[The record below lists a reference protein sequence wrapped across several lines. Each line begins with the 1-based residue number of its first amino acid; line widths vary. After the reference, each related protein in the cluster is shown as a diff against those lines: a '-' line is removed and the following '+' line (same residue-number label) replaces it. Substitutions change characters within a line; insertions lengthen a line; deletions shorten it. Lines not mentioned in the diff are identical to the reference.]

1 MIILPRQARD
11 KHRKN
16 SKKSEAFLQVMPD
29 PHSPGNVTI
38 AGHAMRVGQSAS
50 LSFGNS
56 FGASGPLPH
65 TRYLQPGG
73 ARSWSYDSSA
83 EGGAP
88 IRLAAGAEITD
99 DDGIGGVS
107 NGTASDFCVELSHA
121 GNVEAWHAPLSDG
134 RHAVA
139 FVNRS
144 PAPKQSM
151 TLELTPEM
159 LGASDAEAAKQRY
172 TVKDVWGGKMLPGTV
187 NGVLDAVVEE
197 AHGVRFFILT
207 PSTE

>member
-11 KHRKN
+11 KHKKN
-16 SKKSEAFLQVMPD
+16 SKQSEAFLQVMPD

-73 ARSWSYDSSA
+73 ARSWSYDSSVQ
-83 EGGAP
+83 GGSP

-187 NGVLDAVVEE
+187 SGVLDTVVEE